1 MKIQDLRLALTA
13 APKKTD
19 IRYYL
24 NGVKVTKDTVSASNG
39 HILCHIS
46 AGDSFNVIPDQLDN
60 NGLQIPD
67 SYLIIPVETV
77 KDFIKKVGT
86 KSDEQ
91 TCCVK
96 LTDCDGLTFHVLSGA
111 GVQCLFT
118 PIDGKYPSF
127 DKILTPVKENNHDEN
142 LNSIKHQFDWAYV
155 ALAND
160 AICKYYGNTT
170 PKRLYS
176 CIECGYFMPS
186 LDNDIIYVI
195 MPCRN

>member
-1 MKIQDLRLALTA
+1 MKLQDLRLVLTA

-24 NGVKVTKDTVSASNG
+24 NGIKITKDTVSASNG
-39 HILCHIS
+39 NILCNI
-46 AGDSFNVIPDQLDN
+46 NTYQNELPVQLDN
-60 NGLQIPD
+60 NDIPIPD
-67 SYLIIPVETV
+67 RYLIVPVET
-77 KDFIKKVGT
+77 IKALLKKMGSKHENKEVSIFLNNGRY
-86 KSDEQ
+86 E
-91 TCCVK
+91 
-96 LTDCDGLTFHVLSGA
+96 L
-111 GVQCLFT
+111 QCLNEVEVFT

-127 DKILTPVKENNHDEN
+127 DKILSPVKANNHDEN
-142 LNSIKHQFDWAYV
+142 LNKILHQFDWSYV

-176 CIECGYFMPS
+176 CAECGYFMPS

-195 MPCRN
+195 MPCRI